1 MGVDGGQASLDPKSP
16 GKLSDPNSA
25 QQLGGSQKSPGSNPV
40 PRISSPHRM
49 SDSELAAQKQ
59 RLALAALPTTE
70 LGLMPSSLN
79 FGNDFFIHCYLFKK
93 ILGGAFKSQY
103 HLILEI

>member
-1 MGVDGGQASLDPKSP
+1 MRHIPSTNYAEKLAGKTTEQVGAEGGQASLDPKSP
-16 GKLSDPNSA
+16 GKMNSTDSNSA
-25 QQLGGSQKSPGSNPV
+25 QQLGSQKSPGSNPV

-59 RLALAALPTTE
+59 RQALAALPTSE

-79 FGNDFFIHCYLFKK
+79 
-93 ILGGAFKSQY
+93 LGK
-103 HLILEI
+103 

>member
-16 GKLSDPNSA
+16 GKLSDPSSA

-79 FGNDFFIHCYLFKK
+79 LGKNLFVVVFYLKECFR
-93 ILGGAFKSQY
+93 LLF
-103 HLILEI
+103 

>member
-1 MGVDGGQASLDPKSP
+1 MGVDGGQTSLDPKSP

-79 FGNDFFIHCYLFKK
+79 LGNNFILIYLKEFFGA
-93 ILGGAFKSQY
+93 AFKSQN

>member
-1 MGVDGGQASLDPKSP
+1 MGADGGQASLDPKSP
-16 GKLSDPNSA
+16 GKLTDPNSA

-79 FGNDFFIHCYLFKK
+79 IGKLSLIIFFSGTYFLK
-93 ILGGAFKSQY
+93 IGKTFIKFPR
-103 HLILEI
+103 